1 MGWINYKLDHW
12 ASQFI
17 TCYWSMSVCNTMT
30 IAVRTSHKTLRRR
43 GILLLAGCSSH
54 LVKHV
59 YIHGSWTTK
68 ANYNGCQVGSRREE
82 AGCGI
87 ATPAPGH
94 SVGGSW
100 SESTSRWRSLL
111 NVATLGYITFLT
123 FPMSLVHLPL
133 WMFCS
138 AHIQQTL
145 HSQMCDQHH
154 HQTTCKER
162 ESRRLTADYSCV
174 SWKLYSC

>member
-1 MGWINYKLDHW
+1 
-12 ASQFI
+12 
-17 TCYWSMSVCNTMT
+17 MSVCNTMT

-111 NVATLGYITFLT
+111 NVATLGYITFLALFT
-123 FPMSLVHLPL
+123 YLCECSVAHTSSKHFTHKCAISIITKLHVRKEKAEGLQQITVVFHGSYILVKTRCT
-133 WMFCS
+133 CS
-138 AHIQQTL
+138 YGIL
-145 HSQMCDQHH
+145 
-154 HQTTCKER
+154 E
-162 ESRRLTADYSCV
+162 
-174 SWKLYSC
+174 